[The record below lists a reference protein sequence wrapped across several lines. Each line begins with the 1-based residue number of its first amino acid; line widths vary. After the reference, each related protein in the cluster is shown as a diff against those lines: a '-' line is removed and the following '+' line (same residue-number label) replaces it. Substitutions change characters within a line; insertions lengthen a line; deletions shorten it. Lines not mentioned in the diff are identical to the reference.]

1 MLNLNLKNWTAKQK
15 IMSGVVLGAV
25 VLGGVGGG
33 YLHHESKVHA
43 QQVAHQKALKNQERA
58 EKEKAALKAQ
68 TKKID
73 ALIASATENP
83 TDQSIQAASEAVSKI
98 KNNETKAAYQAIL
111 QALTDRL
118 TLIKAAQ
125 AAVKDYQNHATDAKK
140 QSTAQAAI
148 NALKDKHDQDVK
160 AQLQKQFDE
169 SNKQAQAAAKAAQ
182 THASSSATKPR
193 SQTQVQTASTNVQ
206 NSSEGGGAASQGGTS
221 YSTSQGGGVSQGSP
235 SQGGGQTGVYASVPA
250 APARTSTP
258 AATTPSIPAAP
269 ASSQPYPLNPYHGN
283 GILEP
288 SDYAA
293 NLAGDQAL
301 DTGKYHGYDVVGE
314 YWSDGSERV
323 YLELY

>member
-1 MLNLNLKNWTAKQK
+1 
-15 IMSGVVLGAV
+15 MSGVVLGVV
-25 VLGGVGGG
+25 VLAGAGGG

-43 QQVAHQKALKNQERA
+43 QQVAHQKTLKAQERA

-73 ALIASATENP
+73 GLIASATENP

-125 AAVKDYQNHATDAKK
+125 AAVKDYQSHATDAKK

-182 THASSSATKPR
+182 THASSTKSH

-206 NSSEGGGAASQGGTS
+206 NSTEGGGAPSQGGTS
-221 YSTSQGGGVSQGSP
+221 YSASQGGGVSQGSP

-258 AATTPSIPAAP
+258 AAITPSTPAAP
-269 ASSQPYPLNPYHGN
+269 ASSQPYPLIPYHGN
-283 GILEP
+283 GILVP
-288 SDYAA
+288 SDSVDDVADK
-293 NLAGDQAL
+293 LL
-301 DTGKYHGYDVVGE
+301 MSGKYHGYNVVDE
-314 YWSDGSERV
+314 YWSDGTV
-323 YLELY
+323 KTYLEMY